1 MDNNPQLPVLRQDLH
16 LTALT
21 NEPDGQRRW
30 LLQDPVT
37 QSFHRIGEAVVDLLP
52 FFRGQLL
59 SEALEAAGQALKRT
73 VDTQEML
80 DIASFLR
87 QHHLVWGDDQQKSY
101 FEKQK
106 QAKPTG
112 IRWLL
117 QHYLFIKLPLSNPD
131 RWLSNHVTQVAW
143 MGHYAV
149 RIVICALLVWG
160 VWLTVHQW
168 DSFIASFAALKEA
181 AGWWSLFF
189 ALVFVKILH
198 ELGHAFTA
206 KYLGCKVPVIGLSF
220 IVGWPI
226 LYTDTTDVWRIQ
238 NARSRLRVGLAGI
251 WVELYVAVVAL
262 IAWHILPAGW
272 LRDICFWLATTTWI
286 MSVLVNFNPL
296 MRFDGYYILTDAF
309 QFPNLESRSQ
319 ALARWQLREWLFG
332 DNRTPPERP
341 NKAVIW
347 FAFFVWVYRF
357 FLFLG
362 IAVAVY
368 LFFFKLLGLA
378 LFCVE
383 IWYFIARPVMREMG
397 RWKQEKHLMKW
408 NRAKLRT
415 LFILILLVAA
425 FCIPWKTGVRSPALM
440 AYESQ
445 RVTAPI
451 GGQLLVLPSLGDIV
465 SAGDTFAFIENADL
479 RFRLEN
485 SVDYQEQLN
494 WQLESQG
501 LDARFLDNSPLV
513 RAELSTQNERVKN
526 LQSQLDVGQIRADIN
541 ATVADIND
549 DIQMH
554 DWVSKG
560 EHLLTLVDP
569 SSVTIIAWVD
579 ESSLLLLSKG
589 THASFYQDDHPASP
603 IPLMIN
609 SIAMHPI
616 SQLDRPEMAKR
627 FGGRIDVLENEK
639 GELKPLASLYE
650 VSLAPA
656 DQRDISGVVQQG
668 MVTFDVQPE
677 SALTRVYKKVLG
689 IWYRESVF

>member
-1 MDNNPQLPVLRQDLH
+1 M
-16 LTALT
+16 
-21 NEPDGQRRW
+21 
-30 LLQDPVT
+30 
-37 QSFHRIGEAVVDLLP
+37 
-52 FFRGQLL
+52 
-59 SEALEAAGQALKRT
+59 
-73 VDTQEML
+73 
-80 DIASFLR
+80 
-87 QHHLVWGDDQQKSY
+87 
-101 FEKQK
+101 
-106 QAKPTG
+106 
-112 IRWLL
+112 
-117 QHYLFIKLPLSNPD
+117 
-131 RWLSNHVTQVAW
+131 
-143 MGHYAV
+143 
-149 RIVICALLVWG
+149 
-160 VWLTVHQW
+160 
-168 DSFIASFAALKEA
+168 
-181 AGWWSLFF
+181 
-189 ALVFVKILH
+189 
-198 ELGHAFTA
+198 
-206 KYLGCKVPVIGLSF
+206 
-220 IVGWPI
+220 
-226 LYTDTTDVWRIQ
+226 
-238 NARSRLRVGLAGI
+238 
-251 WVELYVAVVAL
+251 
-262 IAWHILPAGW
+262 
-272 LRDICFWLATTTWI
+272 
-286 MSVLVNFNPL
+286 
-296 MRFDGYYILTDAF
+296 
-309 QFPNLESRSQ
+309 
-319 ALARWQLREWLFG
+319 
-332 DNRTPPERP
+332 
-341 NKAVIW
+341 
-347 FAFFVWVYRF
+347 
-357 FLFLG
+357 
-362 IAVAVY
+362 
-368 LFFFKLLGLA
+368 
-378 LFCVE
+378 
-383 IWYFIARPVMREMG
+383 
-397 RWKQEKHLMKW
+397 
-408 NRAKLRT
+408 
-415 LFILILLVAA
+415 
-425 FCIPWKTGVRSPALM
+425 
-440 AYESQ
+440 
-445 RVTAPI
+445 
-451 GGQLLVLPSLGDIV
+451 
-465 SAGDTFAFIENADL
+465 GDTFAFIENADL